1 MKTSIF
7 YFSLVI
13 SAFILSCGIRTS
25 EGESN
30 PKPIVNEAIP
40 RWEIVDRKE
49 LTFKYYVTSTETS
62 FQLAEDNNVGAIAVQ
77 PWLKLKGA
85 EGEQME
91 FVMMFEA
98 AAPDA
103 CKRYAE
109 NKDFSWKGIIFK
121 DDVDKQVNLFAET
134 NTVTKSGKQFS
145 LIHFLISKESSEICA
160 KLTYYDINMQG
171 YDHKLSI
178 FDKSELSEAILTIAG
193 SVRLK

>member
-7 YFSLVI
+7 YFSCVLSVL
-13 SAFILSCGIRTS
+13 ILSCGIRKNDD
-25 EGESN
+25 ENN
-30 PKPIVNEAIP
+30 PKPIVNKDIP
-40 RWEIVDRKE
+40 RWETVDRKE
-49 LTFKYYVTSTETS
+49 LTFKYYVTSSETA
-62 FQLAEDNNVGAIAVQ
+62 FQLVDENIGAVAVQ
-77 PWLKLKGA
+77 PWLKLKGS

-109 NKDFSWKGIIFK
+109 NNDFSWKGIIFK
-121 DDVDKQVNLFAET
+121 DDVEDYVNLFAET

-145 LIHFLISKESSEICA
+145 LIHFLISKGASETCA
-160 KLTYYDINMQG
+160 KLTYYDINMKG